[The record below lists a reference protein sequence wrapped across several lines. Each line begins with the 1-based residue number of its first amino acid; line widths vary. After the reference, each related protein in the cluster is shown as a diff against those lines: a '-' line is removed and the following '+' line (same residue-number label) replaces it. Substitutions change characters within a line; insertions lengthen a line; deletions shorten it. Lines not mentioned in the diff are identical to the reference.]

1 MFETFVQHHSTR
13 SETPQSGLEA
23 TQREVPRN
31 SWKTLDFSH
40 QDSATETE
48 SCVGRNWEC
57 RLLSIDYSLIDPDGG
72 SLVDLV
78 VSESQMDLKT
88 LEAESMPKLKITKVD
103 LEWVHVLSEG
113 WASPLKGFMRE
124 DEYLQ
129 SLHFNCLRMK
139 DGSIVNM
146 SLPIVLAIDD
156 QAKERIGASIHVALV
171 GPDGDLVG
179 VLRSWQKISDPESI
193 AEVLKQVYADHS
205 TEVDKVFSCIHE
217 TAQHPAAAASFVSI
231 MFAPRGQL
239 SFWEALSR
247 CQVNDVPIC
256 LMYGKEDPW
265 VKPVWGLQVK
275 RRLPEAPY
283 YEISPAGHCPHDEV
297 PE

>member
-1 MFETFVQHHSTR
+1 M
-13 SETPQSGLEA
+13 
-23 TQREVPRN
+23 
-31 SWKTLDFSH
+31 
-40 QDSATETE
+40 
-48 SCVGRNWEC
+48 SCVDCSAKNP
-57 RLLSIDYSLIDPDGG
+57 LAVKSSLIDPDGG

-113 WASPLKGFMRE
+113 WASPLMRE

-146 SLPIVLAIDD
+146 SLPIVLVIDD

-171 GPDGDLVG
+171 GLDGDLVG
-179 VLRSWQKISDPESI
+179 VLRSWQKISDPGSI
-193 AEVLKQVYADHS
+193 AEVLEQVYADHS
-205 TEVDKVFSCIHE
+205 TEVDKVFSRILE

-231 MFAPRGQL
+231 M
-239 SFWEALSR
+239 

-297 PE
+297 PEVFLDPFDVNFNLTHNFLLQAMSLNCYLHFFVCPRYALDDIGYGSHVHLSLCQS

>member
-1 MFETFVQHHSTR
+1 MIR
-13 SETPQSGLEA
+13 
-23 TQREVPRN
+23 
-31 SWKTLDFSH
+31 
-40 QDSATETE
+40 
-48 SCVGRNWEC
+48 RNWEC
-57 RLLSIDYSLIDPDGG
+57 IYTSFSDSLHRGMSCVDCSTKNPLAVKSSLIDPDGG

-88 LEAESMPKLKITKVD
+88 LEAESMQKLKITKVD

-113 WASPLKGFMRE
+113 WASPLMRE

-129 SLHFNCLRMK
+129 SLHSNCLRMK

-179 VLRSWQKISDPESI
+179 VLRSWQKISDPGSI

-205 TEVDKVFSCIHE
+205 TEVDKVFSRILE

-239 SFWEALSR
+239 S
-247 CQVNDVPIC
+247 NDVPIC

-265 VKPVWGLQVK
+265 VKPVWGLLVK

-283 YEISPAGHCPHDEV
+283 YEISPAGHYPDDEV